1 MKKADEVCSFARD
14 ARIKFEKN
22 EPYDKKAIFARLGS
36 HLLLKDRIVVIDMEE
51 TLIPL
56 KDVVSEN
63 KRLEPLK
70 IGKNTRE
77 IEELYSKSPR
87 MLRG

>member
-1 MKKADEVCSFARD
+1 MQELSLK
-14 ARIKFEKN
+14 KN

-36 HLLLKDRIVVIDMEE
+36 HLLLKDRIAVIDMEE

-56 KDVVSEN
+56 KDVVIEN

-70 IGKNTRE
+70 IGKNEAE

-87 MLRG
+87 LLRD

>member
-1 MKKADEVCSFARD
+1 
-14 ARIKFEKN
+14 
-22 EPYDKKAIFARLGS
+22 
-36 HLLLKDRIVVIDMEE
+36 MEE

-56 KDVVSEN
+56 KDVVIEN

-70 IGKNTRE
+70 IGKNEAE

-87 MLRG
+87 LLRGLDSNQDIILQRDESCRLDDPAK